1 MPAMLD
7 ERTQPTTL
15 ELSSAN
21 GHGSGMSA
29 ILRPPARALDPRVR
43 TMWATTFGLAAI
55 GVAAATVVTIL
66 VLASTD
72 ESTAAWIAG
81 CAGSVVTVSVLAAA
95 AVRVTAE
102 YRHYRYEV
110 TDLGL
115 YVSHGWLWRR
125 WQIVP
130 HSRVQTVDTLAGPLH
145 RLFGLVAIHVTTASA
160 SGGTTIPGLSAPVAA
175 ELIEE
180 LARRAEL
187 EEGT

>member
-1 MPAMLD
+1 MRGPVPDRAQ
-7 ERTQPTTL
+7 E
-15 ELSSAN
+15 AN
-21 GHGSGMSA
+21 GHGSGMNA

-43 TMWATTFGLAAI
+43 TMWATTLVLAAV
-55 GVAAATVVTIL
+55 GVAAATVVAVL

-81 CAGSVVTVSVLAAA
+81 CAGAVLTVSLLAAA
-95 AVRVTAE
+95 AVRFTAE

-130 HSRVQTVDTLAGPLH
+130 HSRVQTVDTRAGPLH

-160 SGGTTIPGLSAPVAA
+160 SGGTTFRACPSRS
-175 ELIEE
+175 
-180 LARRAEL
+180 RRS
-187 EEGT
+187 